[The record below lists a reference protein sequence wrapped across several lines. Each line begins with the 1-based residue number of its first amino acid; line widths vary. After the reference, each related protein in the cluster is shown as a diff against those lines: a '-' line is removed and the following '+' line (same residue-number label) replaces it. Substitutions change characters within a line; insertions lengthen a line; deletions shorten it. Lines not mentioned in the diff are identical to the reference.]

1 MMNITRIAMM
11 VRSSYALPMIFLFV
25 ANVAHG
31 QPTLDFKRIVD
42 RQGRI
47 ELYFQVDCAG
57 QQQYALSEQNVV
69 VMDNG
74 NNIDAFSIWCP
85 DPQMEPKISATL
97 VLCASSSMAGEKLQL
112 TKDGASAFVDMM
124 DGVIDEATVVFFG
137 SHVTVFQQMT
147 AMKTALHSAVQS
159 LPASGFRALFDG
171 MYRGIVELINHG
183 VNQFRGVVVLT
194 DGIESGSST
203 RDATEIIA
211 LAKRNRIKVF
221 PIELRSTTVRGV
233 LEDIAHETGGRYY
246 HAASGDSL
254 LAAFRDS
261 YRLIAEPPEDCI
273 VTYNAPCADGA
284 LHTVD
289 LTVRDICDGADTR
302 VLSYRARLD
311 SSTFSPL
318 LMEFGDA
325 TVPSGKQFSVPLQL
339 LTSLGNTMFEAMQ
352 FDVEFDTSCIR
363 LEAVVAPEHS
373 LLKGMPL
380 VIQPRA
386 GGARV
391 LLADRRLIRGS
402 GLLLEF
408 SFTASVTSAVR
419 LCTVR
424 ASGAAFERGCSI
436 PIIADGKIE
445 IIPHTPKPVISC
457 VMDGPRTLR
466 WDRASAEY
474 IPNPILVSLRAYNTG
489 DAAAMNSRARI
500 SFDSTVFVL
509 SSPMSFE
516 QQGSP
521 PDVAPHS
528 FTEFTWQLYA
538 KQRVSPDSSV
548 ICIASSYDNH
558 AEQSCCM
565 KVYVPAMG
573 AALSCGVDVPP
584 IRLDTLTGIV
594 EPMPFQVT
602 VTGWNDTTGPTDSV
616 YATID
621 VPADLVF
628 ASPDSP
634 ATARK
639 RLSKPILQSGEQGT
653 ASWMLRH
660 DPTIADRSYL
670 ITVRLHSRSD
680 TTECTVQ
687 VLIPRHPTA
696 FFTYQL
702 TADGPLEFCV
712 GASVTL
718 DAGEY
723 SSYLWNNGSV
733 SRRITVTESGDYSCR
748 VMDFSGNTGI
758 SAAMRILVHEN
769 PVVSILKTAPEP
781 LCAGDSIWLK
791 PQSDFSRYQW
801 SGGSSE
807 RQLLVTESGRY
818 ILTVWNE
825 GDCSG
830 SDTVDVTF
838 NPLPVKPVISRSGD
852 TLSVPDAGGSIRW
865 YRDGRMLVSSFTR
878 HLPLTHRGS
887 YVARR
892 TSPAGCAI
900 DSDPFVVTVLS
911 AEDLPAARE
920 FRIDAFPDPAGD
932 VLHIALSNTDGQ
944 YLRVV
949 LTDVLGRS
957 ATVYSGYN
965 DGAGVSL
972 AVSLKGK
979 ASGPL
984 FIQAWSER
992 AVAVRKVMKK

>member
-1 MMNITRIAMM
+1 MISSKATAILRNIAAFSLLIPIIS
-11 VRSSYALPMIFLFV
+11 VSVLS
-25 ANVAHG
+25 
-31 QPTLDFKRIVD
+31 QPTLDFKRIVE
-42 RQGRI
+42 RQGSI
-47 ELYFQVDCAG
+47 DLYFQVECAG
-57 QQQYALSEQNVV
+57 QQQQMLRKQNFAVV
-69 VMDNG
+69 DNG
-74 NNIDAFSIWCP
+74 STIGEFYLWCP
-85 DPQMEPKISATL
+85 DPQVRPAISAIL
-97 VLCASSSMAGEKLQL
+97 VLCASGSMAGEKLQW
-112 TKDGASAFVDMM
+112 TKNGASAFVDLM
-124 DGVIDEATVVFFG
+124 DGVIDEASVLYFG
-137 SHVTVFQQMT
+137 SNVTVYQQMT
-147 AMKTALHSAVQS
+147 TIKPVLHSAVQF

-171 MYRGIVELINHG
+171 MYAGLVELINNG
-183 VNQFRGVVVLT
+183 VNPHRGVVVLT
-194 DGIESGSST
+194 DGGESASST
-203 RDATEIIA
+203 RDAAEITA
-211 LAKRNRIKVF
+211 LAKRHRIRVF
-221 PIELRSTTVRGV
+221 PIELRSTAVRGV

-246 HAASGDSL
+246 HADSGDSL
-254 LAAFRDS
+254 LAAFRDAH
-261 YRLIAEPPEDCI
+261 RLIAEPPEDCI
-273 VTYNAPCADGA
+273 ISYDASCADGA

-302 VLSYRARLD
+302 TLSYRARLD
-311 SSTFSPL
+311 SSTFSPIV
-318 LMEFGDA
+318 MEFGDA
-325 TVPSGKQFSVPLQL
+325 TVQSGKQFSLPLQL
-339 LTSLGNTMFEAMQ
+339 LTQLGNTMFEALQ
-352 FDVEFDTSCIR
+352 FDVEFDTSCMR
-363 LEAVVAPEHS
+363 LDAVVAPEHS

-380 VIQPRA
+380 IIQPQA

-391 LLADRRLIRGS
+391 LVADRRLMSGS

-424 ASGAAFERGCSI
+424 ASSIAFERGCSI
-436 PIIADGKIE
+436 PIIGDGEIE
-445 IIPHTPKPVISC
+445 IVPHTPKPILTC
-457 VMDGPRTLR
+457 DMDGPRTLR

-474 IPNPILVSLRAYNTG
+474 IPNPIVVSLRVYNMG
-489 DAAAMNSRARI
+489 DAAALNSRARI
-500 SFDSTVFVL
+500 SFDSAVFVL
-509 SSPMSFE
+509 SSPQGVE

-521 PDVAPHS
+521 PDLAPHS
-528 FTEFTWQLYA
+528 FTVFTWQLYA
-538 KQRVSPDSSV
+538 KHKVSPDSSV

-558 AEQSCCM
+558 AEQTCCM
-565 KVYVPAMG
+565 RVYVPAMG
-573 AALSCGVDVPP
+573 ASLNCTVSIPQL
-584 IRLDTLTGIV
+584 ILDTLTDTV
-594 EPMPFQVT
+594 NPMPFQVT

-670 ITVRLHSRSD
+670 ITVRLRTRTD
-680 TTECTVQ
+680 ATECTAQ
-687 VLIPRHPTA
+687 VVIPRQPTA

-702 TADGPLEFCV
+702 TAEGPLEFCV
-712 GASVTL
+712 GGSVTL

-733 SRRITVTESGDYSCR
+733 SRRITVTESGDYSCK

-758 SAAMRILVHEN
+758 SVAMRILVHEN

-781 LCAGDSIWLK
+781 LCAGDSVWLK

-801 SGGSSE
+801 SGGSTE

-852 TLSVPDAGGSIRW
+852 TLSVPDAGGAIRW
-865 YRDGRMLVSSFTR
+865 YRDGRLLVTSFTR
-878 HLPLTHRGS
+878 HLPLTNTGS
-887 YVARR
+887 FVARR

-900 DSDPFVVTVLS
+900 DSDPFVVSVLS
-911 AEDLPAARE
+911 AGELAAVE
-920 FRIDAFPDPAGD
+920 QFRIDAFPDPAGD
-932 VLHIALSNTDGQ
+932 VLHIGLPGTDGR
-944 YLRVV
+944 YLRIV

-957 ATVYSGYN
+957 ETVYSGYSE
-965 DGAGVSL
+965 GVGVSL
-972 AVSLKGK
+972 TVSLSGK
-979 ASGPL
+979 ARGPL
-984 FIQAWSER
+984 FIQAWTDQ
-992 AVAVRKVMKK
+992 AVAVRKVMRR